1 MARTWKPTAAQ
12 KKAFAEKMQ
21 NETLKKEYESKK
33 EAKQIKRR
41 ATSKFDYA
49 TAGGEFIP
57 TKKQYMTAFRLLQ
70 IDTATI
76 EQLDAAR
83 MVVDA
88 YISKTTTHHD
98 NIHIINE
105 FLRNKK

>member
-12 KKAFAEKMQ
+12 KKAFAERMQ

-41 ATSKFDYA
+41 ANSKFDYA

-57 TKKQYMTAFRLLQ
+57 TKKQYMAAFKLLQ
-70 IDTATI
+70 TDITDELATAS
-76 EQLDAAR
+76 R
-83 MVVDA
+83 MVMNGHSGDYKV
-88 YISKTTTHHD
+88 HHD
-98 NIHIINE
+98 YIHLINE
-105 FLRNKK
+105 FIRSGK